1 MGVNTAEIAHK
12 FKALASE
19 IGELREENM
28 LLKQEV
34 TTLKER
40 LSKYENPK
48 NSNNSSIPPSQ
59 DPFRKTKSMRV
70 KTNLSPGGQKGHKG
84 KRLKMVQEPDAIII
98 HDIKH
103 CTCCSKTLPKDS
115 SHYKARQV
123 FDFPTIRMQ
132 VTEHQVMEKTCLH
145 CGHKNKGVFPKGL
158 IQQAQ
163 YGPNLKALCVYLQ
176 NYQMLPFQRCSEFI
190 FDLTAHQVAT
200 GSLANF
206 QQQCVEQLK
215 DYQQQ
220 ITKQLLKSPILHAD
234 ETGIR
239 LNGKNSWMHVVSN
252 QTISFFTH
260 HLKRGK
266 EAMNQ
271 MGILPRYNGT
281 LVHDRFSSYFSYHC
295 KHSLCNAHI
304 LRDLVYVEE
313 TFQADWAKEI
323 RKLLVRA
330 KDKKKKETH
339 LTSSYYSRVFN
350 KYTQVIRP
358 VIKGYDKTYKKTDEQ
373 RLAFALEKHKY
384 LFLKFIKQTEIPF
397 DNNQAERDLRM
408 IKVKQKVSGC
418 FRSETH
424 AQYFAQIRGYIA
436 TVKKNNLSVLENLK
450 NAFQQNP
457 FIPSLG
463 E

>member
-1 MGVNTAEIAHK
+1 MVVKATEIE
-12 FKALASE
+12 AL
-19 IGELREENM
+19 RQENL

-34 TTLKER
+34 TALQER

-48 NSNNSSIPPSQ
+48 NSSNSSMSPSQ
-59 DPFRKTKSMRV
+59 DPFKKTRSMRG
-70 KTNLSPGGQKGHKG
+70 KSNQNPGGQKGHKG
-84 KRLKMVQEPDAIII
+84 NRLEMSKIPDTIII

-103 CTCCSKTLPKDS
+103 CTCCNKALPEDLGK
-115 SHYKARQV
+115 YKARQII
-123 FDFPTIRMQ
+123 DLPTIRMQ
-132 VTEHQVMEKTCLH
+132 VTEHRVIEKTCMH
-145 CGHKNKGVFPKGL
+145 CRLKNTGTFPKGL
-158 IQQAQ
+158 VQQAQ
-163 YGPNLKALCVYLQ
+163 YGDNLKALCVYLQ

-190 FDLTAHQVAT
+190 FDLTGHQVAT

-206 QQQCVEQLK
+206 QQKCVDSLEY
-215 DYQQQ
+215 YQQEVS
-220 ITKQLLKSPILHAD
+220 KQLLKSPLLHAD

-252 QTISFFTH
+252 KTISLFAH
-260 HLKRGK
+260 HIKRGR

-271 MGILPRYNGT
+271 MGILPNYNGT
-281 LVHDRFSSYFSYHC
+281 LVHDRFSSYFSYSC
-295 KHSLCNAHI
+295 EHSLCNAHI

-313 TFQADWAKEI
+313 AFQANWAKEI

-330 KDKKKKETH
+330 KDKKKKEYH
-339 LTSSYYSRVFN
+339 LSSSYYARVFK

-358 VIKGYDKTYKKTDEQ
+358 IIKNYDKKYKKTDEQ

-384 LFLKFIKQTEIPF
+384 LFLKFIKQPEVPF

-418 FRSETH
+418 FRSQRH

-436 TVKKNNLSVLENLK
+436 TVKKNNLRVLESLK
-450 NAFQQNP
+450 NAFQQKP
-457 FIPSLG
+457 FIPCMA

>member
-1 MGVNTAEIAHK
+1 MVVNRTEIAHK

-19 IGELREENM
+19 IRELREENV

-48 NSNNSSIPPSQ
+48 NSNNSSISPWQ

-70 KTNLSPGGQKGHKG
+70 KTNLNPGGQKGHKG

-98 HDIKH
+98 YDVAH
-103 CTCCSKTLPKDS
+103 CCGCGTTLEKTGT
-115 SHYKARQV
+115 HYKARQV
-123 FDFPTIRMQ
+123 FDLPTISMQ
-132 VTEHQVMEKTCLH
+132 VTEHRVMEKTCSH
-145 CGHKNKGVFPKGL
+145 CGRENKGVFPEGL
-158 IQQAQ
+158 VQQAQ
-163 YGPNLKALCVYLQ
+163 YGDNLKALCVYLQ

-190 FDLTAHQVAT
+190 FDLTGHQVAT

-206 QQQCVEQLK
+206 QQKCVDSLE
-215 DYQQQ
+215 DYQQE
-220 ITKQLLKSPILHAD
+220 ISKQLLKSPLLHAD

-252 QTISFFTH
+252 KTISFFTH
-260 HLKRGK
+260 HQKRGK

-271 MGILPRYNGT
+271 MGILPHYNGT
-281 LVHDRFSSYFSYHC
+281 LVHDRFSSYFSYHY

-313 TFQADWAKEI
+313 TFRADWAKEI

-330 KDKKKKETH
+330 KDKKKQETH
-339 LTSSYYSRVFN
+339 LTSSYYSSVFN
-350 KYTQVIRP
+350 KYTQIIRP
-358 VIKGYDKTYKKTDEQ
+358 VIKRYDKRYKKTDEQ

-384 LFLKFIKQTEIPF
+384 LFLKFIKQAEVPF

-436 TVKKNNLSVLENLK
+436 TVKKNNLRVLENLK
-450 NAFQQNP
+450 NAFQQKP
-457 FIPSLG
+457 FITHMG